1 MIESASVSTR
11 EAVAGRMAGAVG
23 KRLPAA
29 IERHTKRV
37 LGWLRTGMPRIGA
50 AARGIRDGV
59 LAITHWQVGA
69 RLGLGFA
76 MVLLWSLVIL
86 FLALGRMARMEATVS
101 QVTGIEWQ
109 RMLRVSEI
117 ESQAQAVTA
126 NDMRRDRKGTRL
138 NSSH

>member
-50 AARGIRDGV
+50 AARRIRDGV

-76 MVLLWSLVIL
+76 MVLLWSLVLL
-86 FLALGRMARMEATVS
+86 FLALGRMARMVATVRLEERR
-101 QVTGIEWQ
+101 VGEEGVRT
-109 RMLRVSEI
+109 LRSRWVPDALKKKTQI
-117 ESQAQAVTA
+117 NT
-126 NDMRRDRKGTRL
+126 
-138 NSSH
+138 

>member
-1 MIESASVSTR
+1 M
-11 EAVAGRMAGAVG
+11 
-23 KRLPAA
+23 
-29 IERHTKRV
+29 
-37 LGWLRTGMPRIGA
+37 RIS
-50 AARGIRDGV
+50 DWSSDV
-59 LAITHWQVGA
+59 CSSDL
-69 RLGLGFA
+69 LGLGFA

-126 NDMRRDRKGTRL
+126 NDMRRLLSTDGGHRQTLDSAIADQRSEEHTSELQSLMRISYAVFCLNKKKRK
-138 NSSH
+138 

>member
-1 MIESASVSTR
+1 MLISDWSSDVCSAY
-11 EAVAGRMAGAVG
+11 
-23 KRLPAA
+23 L
-29 IERHTKRV
+29 
-37 LGWLRTGMPRIGA
+37 IGA

-59 LAITHWQVGA
+59 LAITHWQVYA

-126 NDMRRDRKGTRL
+126 NDKIGRASCRERL
-138 NSSH
+138 CQYV

>member
-101 QVTGIEWQ
+101 QVTGIE
-109 RMLRVSEI
+109 RSE
-117 ESQAQAVTA
+117 EHTSELQSLMRLSYAVFCLKKKP
-126 NDMRRDRKGTRL
+126 M
-138 NSSH
+138 H